1 MTLYQYCSIIR
12 IAIHVVQVSGF
23 SSFTSLTVLSMGSN
37 RLGEAASFWL
47 PSLAGVLEA
56 DASKGPDD
64 PGQGISALP
73 QTSSLFPMLQIL
85 RLHENSIK
93 SIQGLQL
100 HGFTGEAIRHAFFCV
115 YLTCVCQNAG
125 LSECMPKAES
135 YSESACRA

>member
-1 MTLYQYCSIIR
+1 
-12 IAIHVVQVSGF
+12 
-23 SSFTSLTVLSMGSN
+23 MGSN

-64 PGQGISALP
+64 PGRGISALP

-100 HGFTGEAIRHAFFCV
+100 HGFTGETIRHGFHCICLKSTSRMLVMLFSNA
-115 YLTCVCQNAG
+115 CQNQTVHVE
-125 LSECMPKAES
+125 LRCPDWLL
-135 YSESACRA
+135 ACWQSQKVFVPNMSLCAS